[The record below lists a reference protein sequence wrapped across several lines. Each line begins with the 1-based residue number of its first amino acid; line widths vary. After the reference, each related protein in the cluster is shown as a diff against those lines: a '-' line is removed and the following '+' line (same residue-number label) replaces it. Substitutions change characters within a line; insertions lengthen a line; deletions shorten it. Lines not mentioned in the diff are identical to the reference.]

1 MMLGEAKGA
10 FSVYAVN
17 FVKTIIL
24 VVLTLLMAIVEA
36 VCVDERASNY
46 DLRVAIYWLI
56 LLAPIMVGILKVKSN
71 GLSL

>member
-10 FSVYAVN
+10 SSVYAVN

-24 VVLTLLMAIVEA
+24 VVLTSLMAIVEA